1 MMPVSTDF
9 DLAVWTRPGG
19 SFTITYP
26 LSLLHEIDFLVNEG
40 YRSIPYGGI
49 EVGGLLF
56 GHLDPT
62 SARFEAFRVIPCE
75 HASGPSFVLSE
86 HDISALA
93 QQLETSSSDPDL
105 QGLEAI
111 GWFISHTRKGL
122 QLNDHESVLFDRF
135 FHKPGMIT
143 LLVKPEK
150 FKPTRFSFLVRG
162 VAGEVERDGTEH
174 AIILPLSARPGQAPE
189 APVASI
195 PAPRQTPTQ
204 LAPASEQAR
213 EQPNDEIAIPATEV
227 QSSASDTPLIETPPE
242 TKPQP
247 LPEAKAEKPPEPQP
261 QTPPEPKPEKPAE
274 PVTSLMPLPRKDASP
289 PGGFPGLSPEAL
301 QLSHSFETRLAH
313 DHITRRMREQ
323 SARSNARLI
332 TVLFLA
338 AALGCAVGYW
348 GYLQLPSPNIPLRV
362 RSQATGLIVSWPP
375 EQTRDAVYAAIRID
389 DSEPRQLPPEDK
401 LAGQTQISATG
412 NNVKIELIAQH
423 WMQDSRGIV
432 RYVRASP
439 PPEPE
444 SKPSRPDFSR
454 RGRRR

>member
-135 FHKPGMIT
+135 FQKPGMIT

-162 VAGEVERDGTEH
+162 VNGEVERDGAEH
-174 AIILPLSARPGQAPE
+174 AIILPLTARAGQATEVPF
-189 APVASI
+189 ASI
-195 PAPRQTPTQ
+195 PASRQTPAPASEITSPPEHLEQPAPEQEVPAEHPVPPTSEQ
-204 LAPASEQAR
+204 LAPAPEQAR

-227 QSSASDTPLIETPPE
+227 QSSASDTPLIETPP
-242 TKPQP
+242 
-247 LPEAKAEKPPEPQP
+247 
-261 QTPPEPKPEKPAE
+261 
-274 PVTSLMPLPRKDASP
+274 
-289 PGGFPGLSPEAL
+289 
-301 QLSHSFETRLAH
+301 
-313 DHITRRMREQ
+313 
-323 SARSNARLI
+323 
-332 TVLFLA
+332 
-338 AALGCAVGYW
+338 
-348 GYLQLPSPNIPLRV
+348 
-362 RSQATGLIVSWPP
+362 
-375 EQTRDAVYAAIRID
+375 
-389 DSEPRQLPPEDK
+389 
-401 LAGQTQISATG
+401 
-412 NNVKIELIAQH
+412 
-423 WMQDSRGIV
+423 
-432 RYVRASP
+432 
-439 PPEPE
+439 
-444 SKPSRPDFSR
+444 
-454 RGRRR
+454 